1 MLFTNMLALSPP
13 EILVPRSVECRAAM
27 CVTCS
32 FYKQNKTN
40 KQNKNRLKET
50 GTKGKLPEK
59 GWGYGNK

>member
-1 MLFTNMLALSPP
+1 MDLEGIILS
-13 EILVPRSVECRAAM
+13 EIRKKKTHTIWFHFYVE
-27 CVTCS
+27 S
-32 FYKQNKTN
+32 KQNKTN